1 VGTSA
6 YQRALRRLARRDHS
20 EAEMRGALQNAGYA
34 EEDVEATLARLRA
47 ERLLDDASFAS
58 RFAASRIRHQGLG
71 RHRVR
76 QTLRQKGVTKTVAE
90 AGIVEALA
98 EVSEAGAL
106 DALARRYWRQRT
118 REEPERRLRKL
129 WVFLL
134 RRGFPGSLV
143 AARLKALWP
152 RHQDA
157 LEGLEPLDA
166 DALDTQDEP

>member
-20 EAEMRGALQNAGYA
+20 EAEMRGALQNAGYR

-47 ERLLDDASFAS
+47 ERLLDDAGFAS
-58 RFAASRIRHQGLG
+58 RFAASRIAHQGLG

-76 QTLRQKGVTKTVAE
+76 QALRQKGVPKAVAE
-90 AGIVEALA
+90 AGLVEALA
-98 EVSEAGAL
+98 DVSEASAL
-106 DALARRYWRQRT
+106 DALARRYWRQRGT
-118 REEPERRLRKL
+118 EEPERRLRKL

-134 RRGFPGSLV
+134 RRGYPASLV
-143 AARLKALWP
+143 SARLKALWP

-166 DALDTQDEP
+166 DALETQDEP

>member
-20 EAEMRGALQNAGYA
+20 EAEMRGALQNAGYG

-47 ERLLDDASFAS
+47 ERLLDDASLAS
-58 RFAASRIRHQGLG
+58 RFATSRISHQGLG

-76 QTLRQKGVTKTVAE
+76 QALQQKGVPKAAAE
-90 AGIVEALA
+90 AGIALA
-98 EVSEAGAL
+98 LGEVSEANVL
-106 DALARRYWRQRT
+106 DALARRYWRQRS

-134 RRGFPGSLV
+134 RRGFPGALV
-143 AARLKALWP
+143 SARLKALWP

-166 DALDTQDEP
+166 EGVDAQDEP